1 MIVICKNWKVRLVS
15 PVTNPGL
22 KPGVSD
28 DAMHVDFSPS
38 TTSVLKAGVR
48 IG

>member
-1 MIVICKNWKVRLVS
+1 MNNYGLKPGSGVS
-15 PVTNPGL
+15 CNPGL

-28 DAMHVDFSPS
+28 DAMYVDFSPS